1 MKYKMQVLYFS
12 KAGNTEKI
20 AQAIGRDQKT
30 KSDQIP
36 PAYPVEAQ
44 KLLFIGLELGKVDK
58 KVLDFVTDLKPA
70 RTKNVAFFVTGDAA
84 PLEELKDILKKNEV
98 NVVEDVH
105 VCPVKKGLF
114 KQGAVSD
121 ADVKACVAWAS
132 KVVDSLA

>member
-58 KVLDFVTDLKPA
+58 KVLDFVADLKPA

-84 PLEELKDILKKNEV
+84 PLEELKDILKKNGV

-132 KVVDSLA
+132 KVVDSVA

>member
-58 KVLDFVTDLKPA
+58 KVLDFVADLKPA

-84 PLEELKDILKKNEV
+84 PLEELKDILKKNGV

-121 ADVKACVAWAS
+121 ATLK
-132 KVVDSLA
+132 LA

>member
-58 KVLDFVTDLKPA
+58 KVLDFVADLKPA

-84 PLEELKDILKKNEV
+84 PLEELKDILKKNGV

>member
-44 KLLFIGLELGKVDK
+44 KLVFIGLELGKVDK

-84 PLEELKDILKKNEV
+84 PLAELKDILKKNGV
-98 NVVEDVH
+98 NVVEDIH

>member
-1 MKYKMQVLYFS
+1 M
-12 KAGNTEKI
+12 A
-20 AQAIGRDQKT
+20 
-30 KSDQIP
+30 
-36 PAYPVEAQ
+36 
-44 KLLFIGLELGKVDK
+44 
-58 KVLDFVTDLKPA
+58 DLKPA

-84 PLEELKDILKKNEV
+84 PLEELKDILKKNGV